1 VPLKLISPF
10 ASPSSSESEEGK
22 RFTKEISEASR
33 FVENIEEMTRPLLER
48 LWRGIFRRRIKV
60 AMGLIA
66 TTQELVDIQES
77 NDKKK
82 KKVLVQFKDL
92 LK

>member
-1 VPLKLISPF
+1 
-10 ASPSSSESEEGK
+10 
-22 RFTKEISEASR
+22 
-33 FVENIEEMTRPLLER
+33 
-48 LWRGIFRRRIKV
+48 
-60 AMGLIA
+60 MGLIA